1 MQRSERA
8 EPLEFMEQRGINGDG
23 LAVSRPTMDNT
34 VPNRHRQASANLLA
48 QKGDKLVERRGHG
61 GNFRRRPCL
70 IDQDFPR
77 RALGKQSGLD
87 TDTFDLTF
95 EAPLKLVSNSNS
107 EQLKLDARAARIHDE
122 NGFGHRSGPDRL
134 FRAPAVS
141 EQHGDSAR
149 SHSCAYVIGAR
160 R

>member
-1 MQRSERA
+1 MRIFQPVA
-8 EPLEFMEQRGINGDG
+8 N
-23 LAVSRPTMDNT
+23 PTA
-34 VPNRHRQASANLLA
+34 P
-48 QKGDKLVERRGHG
+48 DK
-61 GNFRRRPCL
+61 
-70 IDQDFPR
+70 DFPR

-95 EAPLKLVSNSNS
+95 ETPLKLVSNSNS

-122 NGFGHRSGPDRL
+122 NSFGHRSGPDRF

-149 SHSCAYVIGAR
+149 SHACAYVIGAR
-160 R
+160 RQNDRAHVRRARYRPHRLSR